1 MFSSSNLCVS
11 LGVIS
16 QPPCGADG
24 GDSVVLARNISDSLA
39 CADDG
44 AGLWLH
50 SESVSLCLAGPEN
63 QSQQSPHREEV
74 SAAWQPKEASL
85 G

>member
-1 MFSSSNLCVS
+1 MCWASIPVQLILKIFFACSKLFS
-11 LGVIS
+11 
-16 QPPCGADG
+16 
-24 GDSVVLARNISDSLA
+24 SLA